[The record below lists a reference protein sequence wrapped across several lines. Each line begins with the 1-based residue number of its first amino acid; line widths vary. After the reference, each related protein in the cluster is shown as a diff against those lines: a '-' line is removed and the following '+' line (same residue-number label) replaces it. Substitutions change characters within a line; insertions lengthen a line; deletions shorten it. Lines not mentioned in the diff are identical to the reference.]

1 MLKIGKNLGSFENLK
16 ENPTPSC
23 INRREYSRLQWLP
36 CIRAN
41 CGIFWYLL
49 KNDKVIFYLKLMVKE
64 LFTNKPKFHLV
75 EMCAKLFFLYI
86 FILFETETI
95 Q

>member
-1 MLKIGKNLGSFENLK
+1 
-16 ENPTPSC
+16 
-23 INRREYSRLQWLP
+23 
-36 CIRAN
+36 
-41 CGIFWYLL
+41 
-49 KNDKVIFYLKLMVKE
+49 MVKE

-95 Q
+95 QWFKTKILLMKKNLVIFVDLYHLINKFRAEMD